1 MLIFETLCNAVA
13 SSAVSPYG
21 ISGARSP
28 ASGGGEE
35 RGERRSE
42 ARRELG
48 IEAREKG
55 RVLFCTVP
63 APLIHYCRANNSPEY
78 PGPTTGPVGDT
89 TCPD

>member
-1 MLIFETLCNAVA
+1 MAFPERDRRRAA
-13 SSAVSPYG
+13 A
-21 ISGARSP
+21 ARK
-28 ASGGGEE
+28 E
-35 RGERRSE
+35 RVWRERRSE

-63 APLIHYCRANNSPEY
+63 TPLIHYCRANNSPEY
-78 PGPTTGPVGDT
+78 PSPTTGPVGDT